1 MLEYKASY
9 DRKSGMEV
17 NTERNQLAEDIL
29 YLEYLIDVEQNDIK
43 RKLTQRLTQVDSD
56 GERIDVI
63 CDEISSSL
71 AQLSARV
78 VILEKVLVSRRE
90 KAVPEK
96 AGNIRSSSAEKPLK
110 AEVSVSV
117 EEIGARN
124 SLSQVKYSDSGR
136 PYFQIMPDS
145 RIEVDLA
152 VDRSEKRALAVN
164 ICGEIDHAFLNKVEI
179 LVDGEHIKH
188 KTAQVKDYDRLICHL
203 PVILDRRTTQVAIIT
218 PNVSSGSLCLSDI
231 HCVSRQTLSGFVKR
245 LMN

>member
-1 MLEYKASY
+1 MME
-9 DRKSGMEV
+9 DIGMAV
-17 NTERNQLAEDIL
+17 NTERDQLAEDIL
-29 YLEYLIDVEQNDIK
+29 YLEYLIDVEKNDIK

-78 VILEKVLVSRRE
+78 AILEKVLVSRGE
-90 KAVPEK
+90 KDVAEK
-96 AGNIRSSSAEKPLK
+96 FGSIKPSSAEEPLK

-117 EEIGARN
+117 QEIVARN
-124 SLSQVKYSDSGR
+124 SLSRIKYSDSGR

-152 VDRSEKRALAVN
+152 VDRSEKRTLAVN

-179 LVDGEHIKH
+179 LVDGERIKH
-188 KTAQVKDYDRLICHL
+188 KVARVKDYDRLICHL
-203 PVILDRRTTQVAIIT
+203 PVIPGRRTTQVAIIT
-218 PNVSSGSLCLSDI
+218 PNVSSGSFCLSDI
-231 HCVSRQTLSGFVKR
+231 H
-245 LMN
+245 

>member
-1 MLEYKASY
+1 MME
-9 DRKSGMEV
+9 DIGMAV
-17 NTERNQLAEDIL
+17 NTERDQLAEDIL
-29 YLEYLIDVEQNDIK
+29 YLEYLIDVEKNDIK

-78 VILEKVLVSRRE
+78 AILEKVLVSRGE
-90 KAVPEK
+90 KDAPEK
-96 AGNIRSSSAEKPLK
+96 FGSIRPSSAEEPLK

-117 EEIGARN
+117 EEIGERN
-124 SLSQVKYSDSGR
+124 SLSLVKYSDSGR

-152 VDRSEKRALAVN
+152 VDRSEKRTLAVN

-179 LVDGEHIKH
+179 LVDGERIKH
-188 KTAQVKDYDRLICHL
+188 KFTNVKDYDRLICHL
-203 PVILDRRTTQVAIIT
+203 PVIPDRRTTEVKIIT

-231 HCVSRQTLSGFVKR
+231 HCVPRQTLSGFVKQ
-245 LMN
+245 LTN